1 MALQNAGVIAVVVE
15 CVEKNAAANL
25 TEVLGVPT
33 IGIGAGA
40 GCDGQVLVTHDM
52 LGWFDDSKKFVKP
65 YANFREEAKKAVNLF
80 VSDVK
85 SSLFPDDEHS
95 F

>member
-1 MALQNAGVIAVVVE
+1 LQEAGVFAIVVE
-15 CVEKNAAANL
+15 CVEKAAAADITNKL
-25 TEVLGVPT
+25 DVPT

-52 LGWFDDSKKFVKP
+52 LGWFNDSKKFVKT
-65 YANFREEAKKAVNLF
+65 YANFRDQAKKS
-80 VSDVK
+80 VSSFISEVRTK
-85 SSLFPDDEHS
+85 VFPDDEHS